1 MWGAYAWQFNT
12 DRFENVTR
20 ANVKPLLSC
29 DISHV
34 IDLRDMLEIRDEEQR
49 IIHLLSEE
57 AVGSAGRLRTIVM
70 HACESLVKSSY
81 RLIARKGTIK
91 SLGNESWKDQF
102 ENLSQKPVL
111 VWLDLKKAPDKSQ
124 EALLNDFIDETCRD
138 VNLSVLLTLEQ
149 GGAFDSSLFKQRS
162 ISLIEGISASKMHDD
177 ILLDLQSATQGPI
190 DLLGYING
198 SLKELAE
205 VIVRSVGKKEAH
217 IAAIYQG
224 DAPGSLVLRVR
235 VSDINLLHTLRDNI
249 MLGSFAAELC
259 KIVKQPGQLARAN
272 STALALALQGPAS
285 APVKPQLPND
295 LTVQVDLTA
304 FAKMYESSI
313 LRLDTLTPHQ
323 ENKLGEAL
331 RLVDSRRNL
340 HVKAPAGAGKTFV
353 AMQLIL
359 QKLREGK
366 TVLYVAVCST
376 APPIPR

>member
-1 MWGAYAWQFNT
+1 MS
-12 DRFENVTR
+12 
-20 ANVKPLLSC
+20 PLLSC

-34 IDLRDMLEIRDEEQR
+34 EELREMLISDKEPR
-49 IIHLLSEE
+49 IHL
-57 AVGSAGRLRTIVM
+57 VSAADPGNATRLRTIAL
-70 HACESLVKSSY
+70 HACESLVESNY
-81 RLIARKGTIK
+81 QLIARVDSISG
-91 SLGNESWKDQF
+91 LGDESWKAQVKA
-102 ENLSQKPVL
+102 LKQPVL
-111 VWLDLKKAPDKSQ
+111 VWLDLMKPPNESEDG
-124 EALLNDFIDETCRD
+124 LLNIFLNETCRD
-138 VNLSVLLTLEQ
+138 VKLRVLLTLEK
-149 GGAFDSSLFKQRS
+149 GGAIDSSQRLKES
-162 ISLIEGISASKMHDD
+162 NDFTQRNISLVEGIPASKMHDD
-177 ILLDLQSATQGPI
+177 IKLELQSATQGPI
-190 DLLGYING
+190 DLLDYTS
-198 SLKELAE
+198 SLKKVSQ
-205 VIVRSVGKKEAH
+205 VIVRSMGKKGAH
-217 IAAIYQG
+217 LTAIYQG
-224 DAPGSLVLRVR
+224 DAPGSLVLRIR

-249 MLGSFAAELC
+249 MQGRFAAELC

-272 STALALALQGPAS
+272 STALTSALEPAS
-285 APVKPQLPND
+285 VHVKQLLPDD
-295 LTVQVDLTA
+295 LAVEVDLTA